1 MSYKS
6 QYADEKALISALIT
20 GDNNAFRQFVNDYQ
34 LSIRRI
40 CIGMLRSEADA
51 DDVAQEVFIEAFRSI
66 AKFNEKAELSTWL
79 YRIAVNKSLNYLRQK
94 KSMKRDSVISISD
107 EYKHSLQLSGS
118 DSSEEAVTA
127 GDHKKA
133 IDSALIRLQDKQ
145 RTAFVLSKYEDL
157 SYREIADLM
166 KSSVG
171 SVESLIFRAK
181 KNLQRYLE
189 KYYKENFS

>member
-1 MSYKS
+1 LSYKS